1 MNHPLETLRSQTTY
15 TQDAMA
21 TALRIIEGA
30 MQAGAGHARIQLL
43 RQGYGHFH
51 YVTTS
56 EGTFTLP
63 VHDAQTLAA
72 LEGGSRQR
80 VQLSRPAHDIV
91 HWARGQGLQVLCTTS
106 AMQTGRLGGEP
117 SLAPWLFVVAVFVP
131 LGGEDGPLA
140 RLWNSTHMAK
150 CLDASALDTWALRC
164 ERALQVGASHC
175 ALCVLYRGS
184 DFTTTASA
192 DGDDAAY
199 VAAAPRHHLTMQML
213 PGQCWT
219 LDKRFKPLIGFA
231 RTHGYAWTLCMAADE
246 QSWAYFTL
254 LLDPMRQYEQ
264 LK

>member
-1 MNHPLETLRSQTTY
+1 MDRPLETLRTQTTF

-43 RQGYGHFH
+43 RQSYGHFH
-51 YVTTS
+51 YVSTS
-56 EGTFTLP
+56 DGTLTFP
-63 VHDAQTLAA
+63 VHDAQTLVLLA
-72 LEGGSRQR
+72 GGSRQR

-106 AMQTGRLGGEP
+106 AMQEGRLAGEP
-117 SLAPWLFVVAVFVP
+117 SLAPWLFLVAVFVP
-131 LGGEDGPLA
+131 LAGDDGPLA

-150 CLDASALDTWALRC
+150 CLDASALETWVLRC
-164 ERALQVGASHC
+164 QRALDMGASRC
-175 ALCVLYRGS
+175 ALCILYRGS
-184 DFTTTASA
+184 DFSPSNDA
-192 DGDDAAY
+192 DEAAY
-199 VAAAPRHHLTMQML
+199 VISTPRHHLTMQTL
-213 PGQCWT
+213 AGQRWT
-219 LDKRFKPLIGFA
+219 LDKRFKPLVGFA
-231 RTHGYAWTLCMAADE
+231 RSHGYAWTLCIADE